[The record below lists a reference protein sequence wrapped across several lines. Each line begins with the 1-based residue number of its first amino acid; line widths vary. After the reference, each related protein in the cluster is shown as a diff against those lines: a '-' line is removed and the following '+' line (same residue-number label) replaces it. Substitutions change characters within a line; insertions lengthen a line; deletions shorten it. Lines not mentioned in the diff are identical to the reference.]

1 LVKFEEYYTWNRRF
15 EINLQLAQSACLYS
29 HILDHSGLIPYQA
42 GLLTRG
48 RPAKRA
54 NKMPTHIDS
63 WFTDPRAP
71 RISVGETCNCE
82 HNMSNI
88 SGYIHSSM
96 AEINTISSP
105 NIETKMS
112 IFISTENIVILAIQ
126 CN

>member
-1 LVKFEEYYTWNRRF
+1 
-15 EINLQLAQSACLYS
+15 
-29 HILDHSGLIPYQA
+29 LIPYQA

-71 RISVGETCNCE
+71 RISVGETCNFE

-96 AEINTISSP
+96 VEINNISSP
-105 NIETKMS
+105 NMKTEMS
-112 IFISTENIVILAIQ
+112 IFISTEKIVILAIYV
-126 CN
+126 N

>member
-1 LVKFEEYYTWNRRF
+1 
-15 EINLQLAQSACLYS
+15 
-29 HILDHSGLIPYQA
+29 
-42 GLLTRG
+42 
-48 RPAKRA
+48 
-54 NKMPTHIDS
+54 MPTHIDS

>member
-1 LVKFEEYYTWNRRF
+1 
-15 EINLQLAQSACLYS
+15 
-29 HILDHSGLIPYQA
+29 LIPYQA

-48 RPAKRA
+48 KPAKRA

-71 RISVGETCNCE
+71 RISVGETCNGE

-96 AEINTISSP
+96 VEINISSP
-105 NIETKMS
+105 NIKTEMS
-112 IFISTENIVILAIQ
+112 IFISIENIVILAIYV
-126 CN
+126 NGKF

>member
-1 LVKFEEYYTWNRRF
+1 MPLFS
-15 EINLQLAQSACLYS
+15 Q
-29 HILDHSGLIPYQA
+29 LDHSGLIPYQA

-88 SGYIHSSM
+88 SGYMHSSM
-96 AEINTISSP
+96 VEINISSP
-105 NIETKMS
+105 NIETEMS
-112 IFISTENIVILAIQ
+112 IFISTENIVILAILI
-126 CN
+126 N